1 MKQYVEPDKE
11 KLSHKTLWKEA
22 QDLLLEEPL
31 FNEDTNLQNMDKED
45 ALGDL
50 SLPGF
55 IIMYLQ
61 DLHDLQSCIFKS
73 FI

>member
-1 MKQYVEPDKE
+1 MEQYLEPDKE

-50 SLPGF
+50 YFLGF
-55 IIMYLQ
+55 IFNHL
-61 DLHDLQSCIFKS
+61 FKYALNK
-73 FI
+73 

>member
-1 MKQYVEPDKE
+1 MLYNGYLEPGQE

-45 ALGDL
+45 ALGKINL
-50 SLPGF
+50 INRATF
-55 IIMYLQ
+55 IKIL
-61 DLHDLQSCIFKS
+61 F
-73 FI
+73 F

>member
-1 MKQYVEPDKE
+1 MKQYLEPDEE

-45 ALGDL
+45 ALGEL
-50 SLPGF
+50 FFPGF
-55 IIMYLQ
+55 ILTRILSMLRTS
-61 DLHDLQSCIFKS
+61 DKRSRN
-73 FI
+73 

>member
-1 MKQYVEPDKE
+1 MGLYLKQYLEPDKE

-45 ALGDL
+45 ALGDFYFPEFFL
-50 SLPGF
+50 NLF
-55 IIMYLQ
+55 
-61 DLHDLQSCIFKS
+61 
-73 FI
+73 

>member
-1 MKQYVEPDKE
+1 MGLYLKQYRESDVE

-50 SLPGF
+50 YFPGLILNHF
-55 IIMYLQ
+55 
-61 DLHDLQSCIFKS
+61 
-73 FI
+73 

>member
-1 MKQYVEPDKE
+1 MRNSDQEYLEPVKE

-45 ALGDL
+45 ALGEL
-50 SLPGF
+50 GF
-55 IIMYLQ
+55 LE
-61 DLHDLQSCIFKS
+61 F
-73 FI
+73 F